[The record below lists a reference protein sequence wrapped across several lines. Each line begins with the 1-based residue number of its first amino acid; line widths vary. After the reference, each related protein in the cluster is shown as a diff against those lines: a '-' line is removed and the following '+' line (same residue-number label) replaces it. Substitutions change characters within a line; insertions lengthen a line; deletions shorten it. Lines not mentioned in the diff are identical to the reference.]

1 MYVDPHAHSASIE
14 VGVDAR
20 TAFEFLA
27 SGKMQTYWT
36 LGSWDRVDL
45 GDGLFSGTSLWDGS
59 TLYVR
64 PEPHPD
70 LLMVDYS
77 VGADPEAMLRVNSVR
92 VRGGEELGRDPSTC
106 IVTLTSWRTAKAT
119 DAAWER
125 GAHVYK
131 TEMHLIKGR
140 LEHDIDAVPFKA

>member
-1 MYVDPHAHSASIE
+1 MSVDPHAQMASVE
-14 VGVDAR
+14 VAVDAR
-20 TAFEFLA
+20 TAFDFMA
-27 SGKMQTYWT
+27 SGKLQTYWT

-64 PEPHPD
+64 PEAHPE
-70 LLMVDYS
+70 LMVVDYWL
-77 VGADPEAMLRVNSVR
+77 GPDPDAMLKINSAR
-92 VRGGEELGRDPSTC
+92 VRGGEELGWDAGRC
-106 IVTLTSWRTAKAT
+106 VITLTSWRSARTAPE
-119 DAAWER
+119 AWER

-140 LEHDIDAVPFKA
+140 LENRIDAVPVKS